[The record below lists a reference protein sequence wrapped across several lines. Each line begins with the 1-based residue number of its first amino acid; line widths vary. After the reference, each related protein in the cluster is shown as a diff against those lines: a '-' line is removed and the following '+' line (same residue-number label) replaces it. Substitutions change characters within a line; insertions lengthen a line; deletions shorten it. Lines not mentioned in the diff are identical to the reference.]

1 VTGKLLPHALLI
13 VVAVGVYAL
22 ASRQL
27 ERTIKAFAV
36 QSYALAVVAMMA
48 APQSEHP
55 RHLWVLAGLTVLVKG
70 IAVPVALYGAVQRL
84 KIRHEIEFIVNVPS
98 QLLIAAIGALGAF
111 ALTDRIFAGAIATLR
126 GAAGAG
132 MATVLVGLLVMLG
145 RRKVIT
151 QIIGLLIM
159 ENGVILCALGLTLG
173 MPLIVEIGVA
183 LDVLVAVQIL
193 ALFAYRVG
201 TLGTGDEASPPDP
214 NAPAPRPDGEAP
226 P

>member
-1 VTGKLLPHALLI
+1 VIATLLPHALLV

-22 ASRQL
+22 TSRQL
-27 ERTIKAFAV
+27 ERTVKAFAV

-55 RHLWVLAGLTVLVKG
+55 RHLWVLAALTVAVKG
-70 IAVPVALYGAVQRL
+70 IAVPIALSGAVRRL
-84 KIRHEIEFIVNVPS
+84 RIRHEIEFIVNIPS
-98 QLLIAAIGALGAF
+98 SLLIAAIGTLGAF
-111 ALTDRIFAGAIATLR
+111 ALTGRIFGDAIATLR

-201 TLGTGDEASPPDP
+201 AGLEPSPRDGDDADTGADEPGE
-214 NAPAPRPDGEAP
+214 PAP
-226 P
+226 